1 MYSAQSGTL
10 YLLLLS
16 APVLLGNFHQAITF
30 SQTQGMVPLRMR
42 AAAAAVLLFIFNII
56 GLGMESQAIGIVSD
70 LLASEHGDE
79 SLRYSLLIFS
89 SFNLWAAYHY
99 YRAGKLLSADL
110 SHSHEIEINTDT
122 DYPAQKSLGA

>member
-1 MYSAQSGTL
+1 M
-10 YLLLLS
+10 
-16 APVLLGNFHQAITF
+16 LLGNFHQAITF
-30 SQTQGMVPLRMR
+30 SQTQGMVTLRMR